1 MSCPNTN
8 LEEWKLLVASR
19 GEDVAYALWDLY
31 EGNVP
36 ESESRSEIVKS
47 GLKATSILQ
56 SPKADQF
63 FNAVAKNKISGDFFW
78 KKMQA
83 DLGIPKDQIEILK
96 SFNTQDRGELI
107 SSLLANY
114 SYAVEINIA
123 QESST
128 RYKDDLYGGFTNQD
142 FKYFVN
148 YKGEFIKKA
157 VEPKL
162 EINPNTGKSEL
173 IEPTQI
179 KITKEEYEQSYY
191 INMPTQIYSNL
202 TVPGGTNYTENEI
215 ATPAITPSIKGHA
228 QFATDKGIGWFRSDD
243 EIYRTKPLPNETVR
257 EEMERE
263 EKEKLS
269 ALKTRRILEVQ
280 SDLFQ
285 KGRDNKRLVGEKD
298 EYDTKEKQE
307 ESNKNEFEEAKLKG
321 DKTLDGDFSSA
332 YTYDNTI
339 YTHFKYNDVYVKQKS
354 LANQKNINTTSNQ
367 FLQLLNQGSN
377 WVTFFVKSIIQDSAK
392 KGYEKVLFPS
402 GNTASKVEGHTTLE
416 EFKKQKEDRIAEL
429 EKEKKRYNFESLPSE
444 LKTKENQTEY
454 DLQISSRDTEINQL
468 KQELE
473 RVEKEGFGA
482 LKPIYN
488 FYENTV
494 KNVLNKQYGKE
505 NVKQITDEYGN
516 TWNEVEI
523 VPERE
528 QQPILFQSED
538 MPASKA
544 AEETLNTMR
553 AAAEQMGIDIQD
565 LFDYAKAN
573 PNVDVKNVNGLA
585 DLMKG
590 AIAIAQGKENVALV
604 EEIVHITTAILEQTD
619 PKLITELI
627 SKIDRFKIYKQV
639 LEVYSKKKEY
649 QLANGKPNIR
659 KIKKEAVDKLISEV
673 VVHQSEGSTE
683 FPELMEE
690 ETRNMIQQLW
700 DIILDVLRGVY
711 KKSNID
717 IFQTTASK
725 VRSGEVGG
733 TVADIKT
740 DGVYFQVDNTVK
752 AKIDNFYNK
761 VKDYAKEM
769 VYNPEIKDAQGNVTQ
784 KRGYTFKGEPVA
796 TTITEKIKKNKKFPE
811 RTPEQQAVDDE
822 KKDWGSEGHRFLE
835 KYFVTNLIDQDGYKK
850 PVFGT
855 SRIDSTLSLDL
866 QKQLKN
872 FAEELIASYPE
883 GTRFL
888 VEEMVVNTKEKG
900 MIGSRVDF
908 KAVYPVQK
916 KDGTFD
922 MKIDTLDWKFT
933 TVDKTKYEDI
943 SRDKI
948 KDWVPQMG
956 QFVAID
962 YTYGATQNQIGK
974 ARMIP
979 FIMNYNYRIPGDKK
993 SGLVPESMEIGKL
1006 NSLEE
1011 TNLYLLPV
1019 PILSET
1025 TGNEQVDKLITSLQA
1040 QWDKL
1045 YSKDVTFE
1053 NKDKRIADLS
1063 ELSKAIRF
1071 LHLKLDFEPL
1081 VNVGKTFLNNAA
1093 DTLKEF
1099 NNIKFADLNDVELDK
1114 KLKDLISYKEGAQ
1127 KYANLGDTFLSY
1139 YPRKELTKEGQKV
1152 VDDLTNI
1159 SRATDNMLKVIDD
1172 LQKQFVVE
1180 LAKREKFTTEET
1192 ELSVLDA
1199 EVSIVGMSKSFL
1211 ESSKL
1216 SSMIINLTTNLIM
1229 VAKKVVDGKVRKQI
1243 KQFGDALIPLE
1254 KEAKAR
1260 GVKAFDMIATKSKDG
1275 MLLIK
1280 KINPEF
1286 WVKVNKAKEDK
1297 NKQFFLDNI
1306 NLDEYNALAKTA
1318 IEQRTTDA
1326 SKRQYAS
1333 DPETN
1338 EKYKEYAIQAI
1349 KNALDITSESFNGY
1363 NDKTFGYLFN
1373 KSFKQ
1378 DKNYSK
1384 EYIEMSKSKAALDVW
1399 NIFTKLNERAEGM
1412 GYLGEYKDSFF
1423 PLIEA
1428 TILEKFYQTS
1438 SVLGQTKDFFQDF
1451 YRIKV
1456 NEEQQFSK
1464 NDPETGKVKLVIPKL
1479 FTKTDKAIEQLSTD
1493 LNRVGSLWIKS
1504 IEEYENKK
1512 NLESQ
1517 LLTLYSIENAKG
1529 SVIIENG
1536 KVVFEPG
1543 SIKPKVNLN
1552 ENKNA
1557 DLLKVIINDYL
1568 YNLTEN
1574 QNSLGNITISA
1585 AASKL
1590 GKTEEGAEKV
1600 EVATKKI
1607 ISTANT
1613 WVQSLAV
1620 GLNVPIAIANW
1631 AGGQFLAAIQSG
1643 GFYNFWNDF
1652 EKNNVRVCTGQMSTI
1667 ERGLLDLI
1675 HPLNEDVTMEERRSL
1690 AWKQGFKE
1698 YLSTWSFTDVM
1709 QVTNSF
1715 PEKKLQYANALSF
1728 IDNSIVIDGEIR
1740 NIRKYL
1746 KEQDRKTKYSLS
1758 DSERKSLESTF
1769 EKRVMDL
1776 KNAPNALK
1784 NIAKIEDGETV
1795 IPGVSDLNVAKF
1807 SLQVSE
1813 YARTLNGQMS
1823 STNKAGYRRDTMFSS
1838 FMMFKNWIPK
1848 LVTARGM
1855 DIKKNVE
1862 LDTWEYGR
1870 TRAFFKT
1877 VAFLG
1882 KSNITSM
1889 IDIIN
1894 GTEKGLKILDELLEA
1909 KKIEHY
1915 KKTGQELEITQE
1927 EFYDLMRE
1935 QLQNQVKELGLLLG
1949 LLAIVFAAAAAEPPE
1964 DATDAEKNAYKWYS
1978 KVINKIS
1985 DEVSFYYNPISF
1997 ESITKGSLLPSVG
2010 LLSKGLK
2017 IVQQL
2022 SLEGYGLATDNEKM
2036 MKDSHGLKYT
2046 LNIIP
2051 GLSQAQN
2058 QALAYLYPELAKEM
2072 GIRVSKESRSR

>member
-1 MSCPNTN
+1 MASCVNKNTEEFKALAEQSNINPIILAAKVSLWQEKNGLDKFPTTDTLFQLRDERNIEPAIKELDNYLLDFMKPFGVRSKEFDELKSKLGVDALGATDVLNKLIWYTKNRNAETIPEEVGHMATMLMGENHPDIKDLLSEIENWSEYQEIYDKYMPIYNNEKQVKIEAIGKLIAKSLVKNYKESGFDKTLLQKALDVITKFINNMLTTTNIGDVLQYNSRVADHIALNILAGNKNYIAN
-8 LEEWKLLVASR
+8 LKPATEKLNYKQALEGNPFAQRIINFFTSKNMKLTGSIAIAGQ
-19 GEDVAYALWDLY
+19 GEDVYRSSAEPIHDIDFNVNSFDDFANIQEDLMNMNAEPYHYGWDNKQKDYKTFAFLIPKKGFRI
-31 EGNVP
+31 EVLARDFERGNGWVTNYNVLN
-36 ESESRSEIVKS
+36 EKGEIVKP
-47 GLKATSILQ
+47 TSQNHL
-56 SPKADQF
+56 
-63 FNAVAKNKISGDFFW
+63 AVDFFVY
-78 KKMQA
+78 KNGQQANTNSIFKSFADIYFGKITLSPEGNNERMFKREKDQA
-83 DLGIPKDQIEILK
+83 DYVLSKPKNI
-96 SFNTQDRGELI
+96 
-107 SSLLANY
+107 
-114 SYAVEINIA
+114 VE
-123 QESST
+123 
-128 RYKDDLYGGFTNQD
+128 
-142 FKYFVN
+142 
-148 YKGEFIKKA
+148 
-157 VEPKL
+157 
-162 EINPNTGKSEL
+162 
-173 IEPTQI
+173 
-179 KITKEEYEQSYY
+179 
-191 INMPTQIYSNL
+191 
-202 TVPGGTNYTENEI
+202 
-215 ATPAITPSIKGHA
+215 
-228 QFATDKGIGWFRSDD
+228 TDKAFR
-243 EIYRTKPLPNETVR
+243 YL
-257 EEMERE
+257 
-263 EKEKLS
+263 
-269 ALKTRRILEVQ
+269 
-280 SDLFQ
+280 
-285 KGRDNKRLVGEKD
+285 
-298 EYDTKEKQE
+298 
-307 ESNKNEFEEAKLKG
+307 
-321 DKTLDGDFSSA
+321 
-332 YTYDNTI
+332 
-339 YTHFKYNDVYVKQKS
+339 
-354 LANQKNINTTSNQ
+354 
-367 FLQLLNQGSN
+367 
-377 WVTFFVKSIIQDSAK
+377 
-392 KGYEKVLFPS
+392 
-402 GNTASKVEGHTTLE
+402 
-416 EFKKQKEDRIAEL
+416 
-429 EKEKKRYNFESLPSE
+429 
-444 LKTKENQTEY
+444 
-454 DLQISSRDTEINQL
+454 
-468 KQELE
+468 
-473 RVEKEGFGA
+473 
-482 LKPIYN
+482 
-488 FYENTV
+488 
-494 KNVLNKQYGKE
+494 
-505 NVKQITDEYGN
+505 
-516 TWNEVEI
+516 
-523 VPERE
+523 
-528 QQPILFQSED
+528 QSED

-544 AEETLNTMR
+544 SEETVAMMR
-553 AAAEQMGIDIQD
+553 EAAEQMGIDIQD
-565 LFDYAKAN
+565 LLDYAKAN
-573 PNVDVKNVNGLA
+573 PSIDVKNVNGLA

-590 AIAIAQGKENVALV
+590 AVAVAQGKEGVALV

-639 LEVYSKKKEY
+639 LAVYSKKKEY

-673 VVHQSEGSTE
+673 VVYQSEGSTE
-683 FPELMEE
+683 YPELMEE
-690 ETRNMIQQLW
+690 ETRNMIQRLW
-700 DIILDVLRGVY
+700 DMILDKLRSVY
-711 KKSNID
+711 RKSNID
-717 IFQTTASK
+717 IFQTAGTIVK
-725 VRSGEVGG
+725 SGKAG

-740 DGVYFQVDNTVK
+740 EGIYLQLDDTVK
-752 AKIDNFYNK
+752 NKIENYFNK

-769 VYNPEIKDAQGNVTQ
+769 VYNPEIKDASGNITQ

-811 RTPEQQAVDDE
+811 RTPEQKASDDE
-822 KKDWGSEGHRFLE
+822 KKDWGDAGHAFQQNDLE
-835 KYFVTNLIDQDGYKK
+835 TNFIDKATGLAYAT
-850 PVFGT
+850 PLNNT
-855 SRIDSTLSLDL
+855 ITSTLPLDI
-866 QKQLKN
+866 QKQLHN
-872 FAEELIASYPE
+872 FNRELIASYPA

-908 KAVYPVQK
+908 KAIYPVQK
-916 KDGTFD
+916 KDGTWD

-933 TVDKTKYEDI
+933 TVDKTLYDDI

-962 YTYGATQNQIGK
+962 YTYGANQTQIGK

-979 FIMNYNYRIPGDKK
+979 FILNYNYKIAGDKK
-993 SGLVPESMEIGKL
+993 SGLYPESMEVGKL

-1019 PILSET
+1019 PIITET
-1025 TGNEQVDKLITSLQA
+1025 TGNEAVDKLVVSLQA

-1045 YSKDVTFE
+1045 WNKKTPFAE
-1053 NKDKRIADLS
+1053 KDKKIADLA

-1071 LHLKLDFEPL
+1071 LHLKIDFEPL

-1099 NNIKFADLNDVELDK
+1099 NNIKFAELNDVELDK
-1114 KLKDLISYKEGAQ
+1114 KLKDLISYKEGAK
-1127 KYANLGDTFLSY
+1127 KYADLGDTFLSY
-1139 YPRKELTKEGQKV
+1139 YPRKTLTKEGQKIL
-1152 VDDLTNI
+1152 DDLTNI
-1159 SRATDNMLKVIDD
+1159 SRSTDNMLKEIDK

-1180 LAKREKFTTEET
+1180 LAKREKFTTEDT

-1199 EVSIVGMSKSFL
+1199 EASIVGMSKSFL

-1254 KEAKAR
+1254 KEARAR

-1275 MLLIK
+1275 MSLIK
-1280 KINPEF
+1280 KINPDF
-1286 WVKVNKAKEDK
+1286 WVKVNKAKENKDK
-1297 NKQFFLDNI
+1297 KFFLDNV

-1318 IEQRTTDA
+1318 IEQRIIDA

-1338 EKYKEYAIQAI
+1338 ERYKQYAIDAI
-1349 KNALDITSESFNGY
+1349 NNALNLTSDSFNGY
-1363 NDKTFGYLFN
+1363 NDKTFGYLFS

-1438 SVLGQTKDFFQDF
+1438 SITGQTKDFFQDF
-1451 YRIKV
+1451 YKIKV

-1493 LNRVGSLWIKS
+1493 LNKVGTLWIKS

-1517 LLTLYSIENAKG
+1517 LLTLHSIEAAKG
-1529 SVIIENG
+1529 SLVMENG
-1536 KVVFEPG
+1536 RAVIEAGV
-1543 SIKPKVNLN
+1543 PKVNLD

-1607 ISTANT
+1607 IATADT

-1620 GLNVPIAIANW
+1620 GLKPAIAIANW
-1631 AGGQFLAAIQSG
+1631 FGNQFTAYIQAG
-1643 GFYNFWNDF
+1643 GFYNFWTDF
-1652 EKNNVRVCTGQMSTI
+1652 EKNNIKVTTGKLTTV

-1675 HPLNEDVTMEERRSL
+1675 HPLNEDVTQEERRSI
-1690 AWKQGFKE
+1690 AWKQGYVQ

-1709 QVTNSF
+1709 QITNSF
-1715 PEKKLQYANALSF
+1715 PERKLQYANALSF
-1728 IDNSIVIDGEIR
+1728 IDNSIVIDGEIK

-1746 KEQDRKTKYSLS
+1746 KAQDRITRKGMSE
-1758 DSERKSLESTF
+1758 SERKTLEKSF
-1769 EKRVMDL
+1769 ESRVTEL

-1784 NIAKIEDGETV
+1784 NIAKIEDGEMV

-1807 SLQVSE
+1807 SLTVSE

-1823 STNKAGYRRDTMFSS
+1823 LTNKADYRRDTMFSS

-1882 KSNITSM
+1882 KSNISSM

-1894 GTEKGLKILDELLEA
+1894 GTDKGLKILDELLEA
-1909 KKIEHY
+1909 KKLEHY
-1915 KKTGQELEITQE
+1915 KRTGQELDITQE

-1935 QLQNQVKELGLLLG
+1935 QLQNQVKELKLLIG

-2010 LLSKGLK
+2010 LLSKALI
-2017 IVQQL
+2017 IVDQV
-2022 SLEGYGLATDNEKM
+2022 STEGYGIATDNEDM
-2036 MKDSHGLKYT
+2036 MDKAHGLKYI

-2058 QALAYLYPELAKEM
+2058 EVLPYLYPELAKDM
-2072 GIRVSKESRSR
+2072 GIRVSKEARSR

>member
-31 EGNVP
+31 DGNVP

-47 GLKATSILQ
+47 GLKATNILQ

-114 SYAVEINIA
+114 SFAIEINISKETKKYQA
-123 QESST
+123 PIDS
-128 RYKDDLYGGFTNQD
+128 DDVYT
-142 FKYFVN
+142 
-148 YKGEFIKKA
+148 
-157 VEPKL
+157 
-162 EINPNTGKSEL
+162 EIVQ
-173 IEPTQI
+173 PTQ
-179 KITKEEYEQSYY
+179 Y
-191 INMPTQIYSNL
+191 YSNL

-243 EIYRTKPLPNETVR
+243 KAPIVEGFVENKEAP
-257 EEMERE
+257 EEWGIEDAVLKE
-263 EKEKLS
+263 EP
-269 ALKTRRILEVQ
+269 KTRRILEVQ

-285 KGRDNKRLVGEKD
+285 KGRDRKD
-298 EYDTKEKQE
+298 LISYKPEGSKEYVAEHFGGWAVYNSEIGVVESGFTTKEAAEKWLTPKD
-307 ESNKNEFEEAKLKG
+307 NKN
-321 DKTLDGDFSSA
+321 D
-332 YTYDNTI
+332 
-339 YTHFKYNDVYVKQKS
+339 
-354 LANQKNINTTSNQ
+354 

-402 GNTASKVEGHTTLE
+402 GDTASKVEGHTTLE
-416 EFKKQKEDRIAEL
+416 EFKKQKQDRIKEL
-429 EKEKKRYNFESLPSE
+429 EKIFRPYSVTKVNGDTIAYFNSLKEANEYVKEKNLENYTIVGESS
-444 LKTKENQTEY
+444 KTPNREQFVNKANN
-454 DLQISSRDTEINQL
+454 EINQL

-473 RVEKEGFGA
+473 RVEGPEGFGA

-505 NVKQITDEYGN
+505 NVKVVTDEYGN
-516 TWNEVEI
+516 TWYEVEI

-528 QQPILFQSED
+528 QQSILFQSED
-538 MPASKA
+538 MPSSKA
-544 AEETLNTMR
+544 SEETVAMMR
-553 AAAEQMGIDIQD
+553 TAAEQMGIDIQD
-565 LFDYAKAN
+565 LLDYAKAN
-573 PNVDVKNVNGLA
+573 PNIDVKNVNGLA

-590 AIAIAQGKENVALV
+590 AIAIAQGKEDVALV
-604 EEIVHITTAILEQTD
+604 EEIVHLSTAMIEQTN

-673 VVHQSEGSTE
+673 VIYQSEGSTE
-683 FPELMEE
+683 YPELMEE
-690 ETRNMIQQLW
+690 ENRSMIKEW
-700 DIILDVLRGVY
+700 WNTILDYIRGMY

-717 IFQTTASK
+717 IFQTAGTIVK
-725 VRSGEVGG
+725 SGKAG

-740 DGVYFQVDNTVK
+740 EGVYLQIDSSVK

-761 VKDYAKEM
+761 VKDHAKDM
-769 VYNPEIKDAQGNVTQ
+769 VYNPEILDASGNVIQ
-784 KRGYTFKGEPVA
+784 KRGYTFKGQPVA

-811 RTPEQQAVDDE
+811 RTPEQKASDDA

-835 KYFVTNLIDQDGYKK
+835 KYFVTNLIDQDGYRK
-850 PVFGT
+850 PVFGN

-888 VEEMVVNTKEKG
+888 IEEMVVNTKEKG

-908 KAVYPVQK
+908 KAVYPFQK
-916 KDGTFD
+916 KDGTYD

-933 TVDKTKYEDI
+933 TVDKTRYDDI

-962 YTYGATQNQIGK
+962 YTYGANQSQMGK
-974 ARMIP
+974 SRMIP
-979 FIMNYNYRIPGDKK
+979 FVVNYNYRIAGDKK
-993 SGLVPESMEIGKL
+993 SGLVPESIEIGKID
-1006 NSLEE
+1006 SLKE

-1025 TGNEQVDKLITSLQA
+1025 TGNEQVDKLINSLQA

-1045 YSKDVTFE
+1045 YSKPITFE
-1053 NKDKRIADLS
+1053 GKDKRIADLS

-1093 DTLKEF
+1093 DILKDF
-1099 NNIKFADLNDVELDK
+1099 KDIKFAELSDVELNK
-1114 KLKDLISYKEGAQ
+1114 KLEDLIAYEEGAK
-1127 KYANLGDTFLSY
+1127 KYADLDETFLSY
-1139 YPRKELTKEGQKV
+1139 YPRQELTPEGKKIV
-1152 VDDLTNI
+1152 NDLTNI
-1159 SRATDNMLKVIDD
+1159 GRSTENMLKEIKN

-1180 LAKREKFTTEET
+1180 IALRENFTTEDSQ
-1192 ELSVLDA
+1192 LSVLDA
-1199 EVSIVGMSKSFL
+1199 EATISGIEKSFA
-1211 ESSKL
+1211 EGSKL
-1216 SSMIINLTTNLIM
+1216 SSKLINLATNFIM
-1229 VAKKVVDGKVRKQI
+1229 VAKKVVDGKIRKQI
-1243 KQFGDALIPLE
+1243 KQFGELLVPLE
-1254 KEAKAR
+1254 QEARAK
-1260 GVKAFDMIATKSKDG
+1260 GVKAFDMIATKSDKG
-1275 MLLIK
+1275 LSLIK

-1286 WVKVNKAKEDK
+1286 WNKVNEAKENK
-1297 NKQFFLDNI
+1297 NKQFFLNNL

-1318 IEQRTTDA
+1318 MEQRISDA

-1338 EKYKEYAIQAI
+1338 ERYKEYAIEAV
-1349 KNALDITSESFNGY
+1349 KNALDITSDSFNGY
-1363 NDKTFGYLFN
+1363 NDRTFGYLFN
-1373 KSFKQ
+1373 KSFKEE
-1378 DKNYSK
+1378 KNYSK
-1384 EYIEMSKSKAALDVW
+1384 EYLEMSKSKAALDVW
-1399 NIFTKLNERAEGM
+1399 NFFTDLNKRAESM
-1412 GYLGEYKDSFF
+1412 GYIGEYQDSFF
-1423 PLIEA
+1423 PLMEA

-1438 SVLGQTKDFFQDF
+1438 NVGTQTKDFFQDF
-1451 YRIKV
+1451 YKIKV

-1464 NDPETGKVKLVIPKL
+1464 LDPETGKVKKIIPKF
-1479 FTKTDKAIEQLSTD
+1479 FTRTDKAVEQLSTD
-1493 LNRVGSLWIKS
+1493 LNKVGSLWIKS
-1504 IEEYENKK
+1504 LEEYESKK
-1512 NLESQ
+1512 NLESI
-1517 LLTLYSIENAKG
+1517 LTTLHSVEKAKG
-1529 SVIIENG
+1529 SLIMENG
-1536 KVVFEPG
+1536 KVVFENR
-1543 SIKPKVNLN
+1543 IPKVNLS

-1557 DLLKVIINDYL
+1557 DLLQVIIDDEL
-1568 YNLTEN
+1568 YGLREN
-1574 QNSLGNITISA
+1574 QSSLGNIAISA
-1585 AASKL
+1585 VSSKL
-1590 GKTEEGAEKV
+1590 GKTEEGVEKF
-1600 EVATKKI
+1600 EVGTKKVI
-1607 ISTANT
+1607 ATADT

-1620 GLNVPIAIANW
+1620 GLKPAIGIANW
-1631 AGGQFLAAIQSG
+1631 FGNQFLAFIQAG
-1643 GFYNFWNDF
+1643 GFYNFWTDF
-1652 EKNNVRVCTGQMSTI
+1652 EKNNVRVSTGQMSTI

-1675 HPLNEDVTMEERRSL
+1675 HPLNEDVTEEERRSL
-1690 AWKQGFKE
+1690 AWKQGFTK

-1709 QVTNSF
+1709 QITNSF
-1715 PEKKLQYANALSF
+1715 PERKLQYANALSF

-1746 KEQDRKTKYSLS
+1746 KEQDRKTKYNLS
-1758 DSERKSLESTF
+1758 VAERKSLESTF
-1769 EKRVMDL
+1769 ENRVNEL
-1776 KNAPNALK
+1776 KKAPNALK
-1784 NIAKIEDGETV
+1784 NIAKIENGEV
-1795 IPGVSDLNVAKF
+1795 IIPGVSDLNIAKF

-1813 YARTLNGQMS
+1813 YGRTLNGQMS
-1823 STNKAGYRRDTMFSS
+1823 LTNKADYRRDTMFSS

-1848 LVTARGM
+1848 LVTGRGM

-1894 GTEKGLKILDELLEA
+1894 GTEKGLKILDDLLEA

-1935 QLQNQVKELGLLLG
+1935 QLVNQSKEFALLFG
-1949 LLAIVFAAAAAEPPE
+1949 TLALVFAAAAAEPPE

-1978 KVINKIS
+1978 KLINKIS

-2022 SLEGYGLATDNEKM
+2022 SLEGYGMATEDEEM
-2036 MKDSHGLKYT
+2036 MKKAHALKYT
-2046 LNIIP
+2046 FNIVP
-2051 GLSQAQN
+2051 GLSQLQN
-2058 QALAYLYPELAKEM
+2058 EVLPYLYPELAKEQ
-2072 GIRVSKESRSR
+2072 GIRVTGESRRQ

>member
-8 LEEWKLLVASR
+8 LEEWKLLVSSR

-31 EGNVP
+31 EGN
-36 ESESRSEIVKS
+36 
-47 GLKATSILQ
+47 
-56 SPKADQF
+56 
-63 FNAVAKNKISGDFFW
+63 
-78 KKMQA
+78 
-83 DLGIPKDQIEILK
+83 
-96 SFNTQDRGELI
+96 
-107 SSLLANY
+107 
-114 SYAVEINIA
+114 
-123 QESST
+123 
-128 RYKDDLYGGFTNQD
+128 
-142 FKYFVN
+142 
-148 YKGEFIKKA
+148 
-157 VEPKL
+157 
-162 EINPNTGKSEL
+162 
-173 IEPTQI
+173 
-179 KITKEEYEQSYY
+179 
-191 INMPTQIYSNL
+191 
-202 TVPGGTNYTENEI
+202 
-215 ATPAITPSIKGHA
+215 
-228 QFATDKGIGWFRSDD
+228 
-243 EIYRTKPLPNETVR
+243 
-257 EEMERE
+257 
-263 EKEKLS
+263 
-269 ALKTRRILEVQ
+269 
-280 SDLFQ
+280 
-285 KGRDNKRLVGEKD
+285 
-298 EYDTKEKQE
+298 
-307 ESNKNEFEEAKLKG
+307 
-321 DKTLDGDFSSA
+321 
-332 YTYDNTI
+332 
-339 YTHFKYNDVYVKQKS
+339 
-354 LANQKNINTTSNQ
+354 
-367 FLQLLNQGSN
+367 
-377 WVTFFVKSIIQDSAK
+377 
-392 KGYEKVLFPS
+392 
-402 GNTASKVEGHTTLE
+402 
-416 EFKKQKEDRIAEL
+416 
-429 EKEKKRYNFESLPSE
+429 
-444 LKTKENQTEY
+444 
-454 DLQISSRDTEINQL
+454 
-468 KQELE
+468 
-473 RVEKEGFGA
+473 
-482 LKPIYN
+482 
-488 FYENTV
+488 
-494 KNVLNKQYGKE
+494 
-505 NVKQITDEYGN
+505 
-516 TWNEVEI
+516 

-565 LFDYAKAN
+565 LFDYAKSA
-573 PNVDVKNVNGLA
+573 PSIDVKNVNGLA

-590 AIAIAQGKENVALV
+590 AVAIAQGKEGVALV

-627 SKIDRFKIYKQV
+627 SKIDRFKIYKQT
-639 LEVYSKKKEY
+639 LDVYSKKKEY

-673 VVHQSEGSTE
+673 VVYQSEGSTE
-683 FPELMEE
+683 YPELMEE
-690 ETRNMIQQLW
+690 ETRNMIQRLW
-700 DIILDVLRGVY
+700 DMILDKLRGVY
-711 KKSNID
+711 RKSNID
-717 IFQTTASK
+717 IFQTAGTK
-725 VRSGEVGG
+725 VTSGKAG

-740 DGVYFQVDNTVK
+740 DGIYFQVDDSVTNKITNYFNK
-752 AKIDNFYNK
+752 ARDYSKDMILNPAKTDAKGDVID
-761 VKDYAKEM
+761 
-769 VYNPEIKDAQGNVTQ
+769 
-784 KRGYTFKGEPVA
+784 KRHYTFKGERVA
-796 TTITEKIKKNKKFPE
+796 TTITEKVKKNKKFPE
-811 RTPEQQAVDDE
+811 RTPEQQVSDDQ
-822 KKDWGSEGHRFLE
+822 KKDWGDAGHAFQQNDFETNFIDKATGFAYATPLNNTIKSKLPLE
-835 KYFVTNLIDQDGYKK
+835 
-850 PVFGT
+850 
-855 SRIDSTLSLDL
+855 L
-866 QKQLKN
+866 QKQLHN
-872 FAEELIASYPE
+872 FNKELIASYPA

-888 VEEMVVNTKEKG
+888 IEEKVINLKEKG
-900 MIGSRVDF
+900 MIGSTVDF
-908 KAVYPVQK
+908 KAIYPVQK
-916 KDGTFD
+916 KDGTWD

-933 TVDKTKYEDI
+933 TVDKTLYEDI

-962 YTYGATQNQIGK
+962 YTYGANQSQIGK

-979 FIMNYNYRIPGDKK
+979 FILNYNYKIAGDKK

-1019 PILSET
+1019 PIITET
-1025 TGNEQVDKLITSLQA
+1025 TGNEAVDKLIVSLQA

-1045 YSKDVTFE
+1045 WNKKTSFAE
-1053 NKDKRIADLS
+1053 KDKKIADLA

-1071 LHLKLDFEPL
+1071 LHLKLNFEPL

-1099 NNIKFADLNDVELDK
+1099 NSIKFAELNDVELNK
-1114 KLKDLISYKEGAQ
+1114 KLEDLISYKEGAK
-1127 KYANLGDTFLSY
+1127 KYADLGDTFLSY

-1152 VDDLTNI
+1152 LDDLTNI
-1159 SRATDNMLKVIDD
+1159 SRSTDNMLKVIDD

-1180 LAKREKFTTEET
+1180 IALREKFTTEDTMVNGEVVKGT
-1192 ELSVLDA
+1192 KMSVLDA
-1199 EVSIVGMSKSFL
+1199 EASIVGMSKSFL

-1216 SSMIINLTTNLIM
+1216 SSMLINLTTNLIM

-1243 KQFGDALIPLE
+1243 KQFGELLIPLE

-1275 MLLIK
+1275 MSLIK

-1297 NKQFFLDNI
+1297 NKQFFLDNV
-1306 NLDEYNALAKTA
+1306 NLEEYKALSKTA
-1318 IEQRTTDA
+1318 IEQRTIDA

-1333 DPETN
+1333 DPEIN
-1338 EKYKEYAIQAI
+1338 ERYKQYAIDAI
-1349 KNALDITSESFNGY
+1349 NNALDITSDSFNGY
-1363 NDKTFGYLFN
+1363 NDKTFGYLFS

-1399 NIFTKLNERAEGM
+1399 NVFTKLNERAEGM

-1423 PLIEA
+1423 PLMEA

-1438 SVLGQTKDFFQDF
+1438 SLAGQTKDFFQDF
-1451 YRIKV
+1451 YKIKV

-1493 LNRVGSLWIKS
+1493 LNKVGSLWIKA

-1517 LLTLYSIENAKG
+1517 LLTLHSIESAKG
-1529 SVIIENG
+1529 SLIIENG

-1543 SIKPKVNLN
+1543 SIKPKVNLD

-1607 ISTANT
+1607 IATADT

-1620 GLNVPIAIANW
+1620 GLKPAIAIANW
-1631 AGGQFLAAIQSG
+1631 FGNQFTAYIQAG
-1643 GFYNFWNDF
+1643 GFYNFFGDF
-1652 EKNNVRVCTGQMSTI
+1652 EKNNIKVTTGKLTTI

-1675 HPLNEDVTMEERRSL
+1675 HPLNEDVTMEERRSI

-1715 PEKKLQYANALSF
+1715 PERKLQYANALSF

-1746 KEQDRKTKYSLS
+1746 RAQDRSTKYTLS
-1758 DSERKSLESTF
+1758 TSERKTLEATF
-1769 EKRVMDL
+1769 ESRVTEL
-1776 KNAPNALK
+1776 KKDPRALK
-1784 NIAKIEDGETV
+1784 NISKIENGEMV

-1807 SLQVSE
+1807 SLTVSE

-1823 STNKAGYRRDTMFSS
+1823 TTNKADYRRDTMFSS

-1882 KSNITSM
+1882 KSNISSM

-1915 KKTGQELEITQE
+1915 KRTGQELEITQE
-1927 EFYDLMRE
+1927 EFYDLMRD
-1935 QLQNQVKELGLLLG
+1935 QLQNQVKELKLLIGLLS
-1949 LLAIVFAAAAAEPPE
+1949 IVFAAAAAEPPE

-1978 KVINKIS
+1978 KTINKIS

-2010 LLSKGLK
+2010 LLSKAFK
-2017 IVQQL
+2017 IVDQVAT
-2022 SLEGYGLATDNEKM
+2022 EGYGIATDNEEM
-2036 MKDSHGLKYT
+2036 MEKAHGLKYI

-2051 GLSQAQN
+2051 GLSQGLN
-2058 QALAYLYPELAKEM
+2058 EALPYTNPELAKEL
-2072 GIRVSKESRSR
+2072 GVRVSKEARR

>member
-31 EGNVP
+31 DGNVP
-36 ESESRSEIVKS
+36 ESESKSEIVKA
-47 GLKATSILQ
+47 GLKATNILQ

-63 FNAVAKNKISGDFFW
+63 FNAVAKNKITGDFFW

-83 DLGIPKDQIEILK
+83 DLAIPKDQLEILK

-114 SYAVEINIA
+114 SFAIEINIA
-123 QESST
+123 REKEGLIKDGTEFKIGEDYYYSDPNRNVYKIMYSKDNGGGSKDISKQEFENARQNS
-128 RYKDDLYGGFTNQD
+128 K
-142 FKYFVN
+142 
-148 YKGEFIKKA
+148 
-157 VEPKL
+157 
-162 EINPNTGKSEL
+162 
-173 IEPTQI
+173 PTA
-179 KITKEEYEQSYY
+179 Y
-191 INMPTQIYSNL
+191 YSNL

-243 EIYRTKPLPNETVR
+243 KAVNNQSF
-257 EEMERE
+257 EEFKKDMKNRFDYDVTIDDYN
-263 EKEKLS
+263 LS
-269 ALKTRRILEVQ
+269 LNKSAIDKTRRILEVQ

-285 KGRDNKRLVGEKD
+285 KGRDKENLDKD
-298 EYDTKEKQE
+298 RIERIQPDPL
-307 ESNKNEFEEAKLKG
+307 FP
-321 DKTLDGDFSSA
+321 SA
-332 YTYDNTI
+332 D
-339 YTHFKYNDVYVKQKS
+339 S
-354 LANQKNINTTSNQ
+354 GNILPNTTSNQ
-367 FLQLLNQGSN
+367 FLQLLNKNSN
-377 WVTFFVKSIIQDSAK
+377 WVTFFVKSIVQDSAK

-402 GNTASKVEGHTTLE
+402 GDTASKVEGHSTLE
-416 EFKKQKEDRIAEL
+416 EFKKQKEDRIKEL

-473 RVEKEGFGA
+473 RVEGPEGFGA

-523 VPERE
+523 VADRE
-528 QQPILFQSED
+528 QQSILFQSED

-544 AEETLNTMR
+544 SEETVAVMKK
-553 AAAEQMGIDIQD
+553 AAEQMGIDIQD
-565 LFDYAKAN
+565 LLDYAKAN
-573 PNVDVKNVNGLA
+573 PSINVTNVNGLA
-585 DLMKG
+585 DLIKG
-590 AIAIAQGKENVALV
+590 AVAIAQGKEGVALV

-639 LEVYSKKKEY
+639 LAVYSKKKEY

-673 VVHQSEGSTE
+673 VVNQSEGSTE

-690 ETRNMIQQLW
+690 ETRNMIQRLW
-700 DIILDVLRGVY
+700 DMILDKLRGVY
-711 KKSNID
+711 RKSNID
-717 IFQTTASK
+717 IFQEAGNIVK
-725 VRSGEVGG
+725 SGKAG
-733 TVADIKT
+733 TISDIKT
-740 DGVYFQVDNTVK
+740 EGIYFQVDDSVTNKITNYFNK
-752 AKIDNFYNK
+752 AREYS
-761 VKDYAKEM
+761 KDMILNLEK
-769 VYNPEIKDAQGNVTQ
+769 KDAQGNVLD
-784 KRGYTFKGEPVA
+784 KRHYTYKGERVA
-796 TTITEKIKKNKKFPE
+796 TTITEKVKKKKKFPE
-811 RTPEQQAVDDE
+811 RTPEQKATDDE
-822 KKDWGSEGHRFLE
+822 KKDWGDEGHAFQQNDFENNFIDKETGFAYAQPLNKRIE
-835 KYFVTNLIDQDGYKK
+835 SNL
-850 PVFGT
+850 P
-855 SRIDSTLSLDL
+855 LDI
-866 QKQLKN
+866 QKQLHN
-872 FAEELIASYPE
+872 FNKELIASYPP

-888 VEEMVVNTKEKG
+888 IEEKVINLKEKG
-900 MIGSRVDF
+900 MIGSTVDF
-908 KAVYPVQK
+908 KAIYPVQK
-916 KDGTFD
+916 KDGSWD
-922 MKIDTLDWKFT
+922 MKIDNLDWKFT
-933 TVDKTKYEDI
+933 TVDKTLYEDI

-956 QFVAID
+956 EFVAID
-962 YTYGATQNQIGK
+962 YTYGANQTQIGK

-979 FIMNYNYRIPGDKK
+979 FILNYNYKIAGDKK
-993 SGLVPESMEIGKL
+993 SGLYPESMEVGKL

-1045 YSKDVTFE
+1045 YSKPVSFE
-1053 NKDKRIADLS
+1053 NKDKRIADLA

-1071 LHLKLDFEPL
+1071 LHLKLDFQPL

-1099 NNIKFADLNDVELDK
+1099 NSIKFSELNDIELSK
-1114 KLKDLISYKEGAQ
+1114 KLEDLISYKEGAQ
-1127 KYANLGDTFLSY
+1127 KYENLGDTFLSY
-1139 YPRKELTKEGQKV
+1139 YPRKELTIEGQKV
-1152 VDDLTNI
+1152 LDDLTNI
-1159 SRATDNMLKVIDD
+1159 SRATDNMLKVIDN
-1172 LQKQFVVE
+1172 LQKQFAVE
-1180 LAKREKFTTEET
+1180 LALREKFTTEDT
-1192 ELSVLDA
+1192 QLSVLDA
-1199 EVSIVGMSKSFL
+1199 ESTIVGMSKSFL

-1216 SSMIINLTTNLIM
+1216 SSMLINLTTNLIM

-1243 KQFGDALIPLE
+1243 KQFGEALIPLE
-1254 KEAKAR
+1254 KEAKAK

-1275 MLLIK
+1275 MSLIK

-1306 NLDEYNALAKTA
+1306 NLIEYNALAKTA
-1318 IEQRTTDA
+1318 IEQRIIDA
-1326 SKRQYAS
+1326 SKRQYSS

-1338 EKYKEYAIQAI
+1338 ERYKEYAIQAV
-1349 KNALDITSESFNGY
+1349 KNALDINSDLFNGY
-1363 NDKTFGYLFN
+1363 NDKTFGYLFS

-1438 SVLGQTKDFFQDF
+1438 SVTGQTKDFFQDF

-1464 NDPETGKVKLVIPKL
+1464 LDPETGKVKLVIPKL

-1517 LLTLYSIENAKG
+1517 LLTLHSIEAAKG
-1529 SVIIENG
+1529 SLIMEGGKAVIQAGI
-1536 KVVFEPG
+1536 
-1543 SIKPKVNLN
+1543 PKINLD

-1600 EVATKKI
+1600 EVATKKVI
-1607 ISTANT
+1607 ATTDS

-1620 GLNVPIAIANW
+1620 GLKPAIAIANW
-1631 AGGQFLAAIQSG
+1631 FGNQFTAYIQAG
-1643 GFYNFWNDF
+1643 GFYNFWTDF
-1652 EKNNVRVCTGQMSTI
+1652 EKNNIKVTTGKLTTV

-1675 HPLNEDVTMEERRSL
+1675 HPLNEDVSSEERRKL
-1690 AWKQGFKE
+1690 AWKQGFVE
-1698 YLSTWSFTDVM
+1698 YLSTWTFTDVM

-1715 PEKKLQYANALSF
+1715 PERKLQYANALSF
-1728 IDNSIVIDGEIR
+1728 IDNSIVIDGEIK

-1746 KEQDRKTKYSLS
+1746 RAKDRQTKYNLS
-1758 DSERKSLESTF
+1758 ISERKTLENTF
-1769 EKRVMDL
+1769 EKRVEEL
-1776 KNAPNALK
+1776 KKDPRALK
-1784 NIAKIEDGETV
+1784 NIAKIENGEMV
-1795 IPGVSDLNVAKF
+1795 IPGVNDLNIAKF
-1807 SLQVSE
+1807 SLTVSE

-1823 STNKAGYRRDTMFSS
+1823 LTNKADYRRDTMFSS

-1855 DIKKNVE
+1855 NIKKNVE

-1882 KSNITSM
+1882 KSNISAM

-1894 GTEKGLKILDELLEA
+1894 GTEKGLKILDELLAA
-1909 KKIEHY
+1909 KKLEHY
-1915 KKTGQELEITQE
+1915 KKTGQELDITQE
-1927 EFYDLMRE
+1927 EFYDLMRD
-1935 QLQNQVKELGLLLG
+1935 QLQNQVKELKLLLG

-2010 LLSKGLK
+2010 LLSKALK
-2017 IVQQL
+2017 IVDQV
-2022 SLEGYGLATDNEKM
+2022 STEGYGIITDDEEM
-2036 MKDSHGLKYT
+2036 MDKSHGLKYT
-2046 LNIIP
+2046 LNLIP

-2058 QALAYLYPELAKEM
+2058 ELLPYLYPELAKEM
-2072 GIRVSKESRSR
+2072 GIRVSKEARSR

>member
-1 MSCPNTN
+1 MATCPNKNT
-8 LEEWKLLVASR
+8 EAWQLLVSSR
-19 GEDVAYALWDLY
+19 GEDVAHYLWDKYDGL
-31 EGNVP
+31 VP
-36 ESESRSEIVKS
+36 ESESGEQIVKS
-47 GLKATSILQ
+47 GLKATNILQ
-56 SPKADQF
+56 SAKADQF
-63 FNAVAKNKISGDFFW
+63 FNTVAKNKISGDFFW
-78 KKMQA
+78 RKMQA

-96 SFNTQDRGELI
+96 SFDTEDKGELI
-107 SSLLANY
+107 ASLLANY
-114 SYAVEINIA
+114 SFAIEINTSGNIPSVNEYGNTDYF
-123 QESST
+123 ESN
-128 RYKDDLYGGFTNQD
+128 G
-142 FKYFVN
+142 KYFYN
-148 YKGEFIKKA
+148 SEQGEQI
-157 VEPKL
+157 
-162 EINPNTGKSEL
+162 EISREEYNQQK
-173 IEPTQI
+173 EPTQ
-179 KITKEEYEQSYY
+179 Y
-191 INMPTQIYSNL
+191 YSNL

-228 QFATDKGIGWFRSDD
+228 QFATDKGIGWFRSDEKSTGDRSNIQNSAD
-243 EIYRTKPLPNETVR
+243 EFVATNTTDGNV
-257 EEMERE
+257 
-263 EKEKLS
+263 
-269 ALKTRRILEVQ
+269 RRILEVQ

-285 KGRDNKRLVGEKD
+285 KGRDKKDLVFGEIEEQPTFMAD
-298 EYDTKEKQE
+298 ENQYEPDFYAEEYNYRIRAGEIKPTQE
-307 ESNKNEFEEAKLKG
+307 Q
-321 DKTLDGDFSSA
+321 
-332 YTYDNTI
+332 
-339 YTHFKYNDVYVKQKS
+339 VK
-354 LANQKNINTTSNQ
+354 SNQ

-377 WVTFFVKSIIQDSAK
+377 WVTFFVKSIVQDSSK
-392 KGYEKVLFPS
+392 KGYKKVLFPS

-416 EFKKQKEDRIAEL
+416 EFKKQKEQRLDYL
-429 EKEKKRYNFESLPSE
+429 EKNGNFTVRDSSMRYASF
-444 LKTKENQTEY
+444 KTKELANNYIQSPSYLGDRDDT
-454 DLQISSRDTEINQL
+454 QIIDVSADNEREIKQL
-468 KQELE
+468 KEELA
-473 RVEKEGFGA
+473 RVEGPEGMAA

-494 KNVLNKQYGKE
+494 TNILNKQYGKE
-505 NVKQITDEYGN
+505 NVKQVTDEYGN
-516 TWNEVEI
+516 TWNEINI
-523 VPERE
+523 VSERE
-528 QQPILFQSED
+528 QQSILFQSED
-538 MPASKA
+538 MPASRA
-544 AEETLNTMR
+544 SEETLNTMR

-573 PNVDVKNVNGLA
+573 PNIDVTNVNGLA

-590 AIAIAQGKENVALV
+590 AIAIAQGKEDVALV

-673 VVHQSEGSTE
+673 VVYQSEGSTE
-683 FPELMEE
+683 YPELMEE
-690 ETRNMIQQLW
+690 ETRNIIQQLW
-700 DIILDVLRGVY
+700 EMILDVLRGVY

-717 IFQTTASK
+717 IFKTTATK
-725 VRSGEVGG
+725 ARSGEVGG

-740 DGVYFQVDNTVK
+740 DGVYLQVDDSVK

-769 VYNPEIKDAQGNVTQ
+769 VYVPEIVDASGNVTQ

-811 RTPEQQAVDDE
+811 RTPDEQASDDA

-835 KYFVTNLIDQDGYKK
+835 KYFVTNLIDQDGYRK
-850 PVFGT
+850 PVFGN
-855 SRIDSTLSLDL
+855 SRINSTLSLDL

-872 FAEELIASYPE
+872 FAEELISSYPP

-908 KAVYPVQK
+908 KAIYPFQK
-916 KDGTFD
+916 KDGTYD

-933 TVDKTKYEDI
+933 TVDKTKYDDI

-962 YTYGATQNQIGK
+962 YTYGANQNQIGK

-979 FIMNYNYRIPGDKK
+979 FIMNYNYRIAGDKK

-1019 PILSET
+1019 PIITET
-1025 TGNEQVDKLITSLQA
+1025 TGNEQVDKLINSLQA

-1099 NNIKFADLNDVELDK
+1099 KGINFAELNDEELSKKLEDLNA
-1114 KLKDLISYKEGAQ
+1114 YKEGAK
-1127 KYANLGDTFLSY
+1127 KYSDLDETFLSY
-1139 YPRKELTKEGQKV
+1139 YPRKELTKEGQKI

-1159 SRATDNMLKVIDD
+1159 ARSTDNMLKVIDD

-1180 LAKREKFTTEET
+1180 IALREKFTTEDT
-1192 ELSVLDA
+1192 KLSVLDA
-1199 EVSIVGMSKSFL
+1199 EATISGIEKSFA
-1211 ESSKL
+1211 EGSKL
-1216 SSMIINLTTNLIM
+1216 SSKIINLATNFIM
-1229 VAKKVVDGKVRKQI
+1229 VAKKFVDGKIRKQI
-1243 KQFGDALIPLE
+1243 KQFGDLLLPLE
-1254 KEAKAR
+1254 QEAKAK
-1260 GVKAFDMIATKSKDG
+1260 GMKAFDMIAKKSDEG
-1275 MLLIK
+1275 LSLIK

-1286 WVKVNKAKEDK
+1286 WKKVNKAKEDK
-1297 NKQFFLDNI
+1297 NKQFFLDNL
-1306 NLDEYNALAKTA
+1306 NLNEYNALAKTA
-1318 IEQRTTDA
+1318 MEQRITDA

-1338 EKYKEYAIQAI
+1338 ERYKEYAIQAV

-1363 NDKTFGYLFN
+1363 NDKTFGYLFS
-1373 KSFKQ
+1373 KSFKEE
-1378 DKNYSK
+1378 KNYSK

-1399 NIFTKLNERAEGM
+1399 NFFTNLNKRAEGM
-1412 GYLGEYKDSFF
+1412 GYIGQYQDSFF
-1423 PLIEA
+1423 PLMEA
-1428 TILEKFYQTS
+1428 TILEKFYQAS
-1438 SVLGQTKDFFQDF
+1438 DKGAQTKDFFQDF
-1451 YRIKV
+1451 YKIKV

-1464 NDPETGKVKLVIPKL
+1464 LDPETGKVKKIIPKY
-1479 FTKTDKAIEQLSTD
+1479 FTRTDKGVDQLSTD
-1493 LNRVGSLWIKS
+1493 LNKVGALWIKS
-1504 IEEYENKK
+1504 LEEYESKK
-1512 NLESQ
+1512 KLES
-1517 LLTLYSIENAKG
+1517 LLVTLQSIEKAKG
-1529 SVIIENG
+1529 SLIIENG
-1536 KVVFEPG
+1536 KVVFENG
-1543 SIKPKVNLN
+1543 IPKVNVA

-1557 DLLKVIINDYL
+1557 NLLQVIIDDYIYDL
-1568 YNLTEN
+1568 REN
-1574 QNSLGNITISA
+1574 QSSLGNIAISA
-1585 AASKL
+1585 AASKI
-1590 GKTEEGAEKV
+1590 GKTEEGVEKF
-1600 EVATKKI
+1600 EVGTKKVI
-1607 ISTANT
+1607 ATADT
-1613 WVQSLAV
+1613 WVQALAV
-1620 GLNVPIAIANW
+1620 GLKPAIAIANW
-1631 AGGQFLAAIQSG
+1631 FGNQFLAFIQAG
-1643 GFYNFWNDF
+1643 GYYTFWGDF
-1652 EKNNVRVCTGQMSTI
+1652 EKNNVRVSTGNMSTI

-1675 HPLNEDVTMEERRSL
+1675 HPLNEDVTEEQRRSL

-1715 PEKKLQYANALSF
+1715 PERKLQYANALSF

-1758 DSERKSLESTF
+1758 DSERKTLEATF
-1769 EKRVMDL
+1769 ESRVAEL
-1776 KNAPNALK
+1776 KKSPDALK
-1784 NIAKIEDGETV
+1784 NIAKIENGETV

-1807 SLQVSE
+1807 SLQVTE
-1813 YARTLNGQMS
+1813 YGRTLNGQMS
-1823 STNKAGYRRDTMFSS
+1823 LTNKADYRRDTMFSS

-1848 LVTARGM
+1848 LVTSRGM

-1877 VAFLG
+1877 AAFLG
-1882 KSNITSM
+1882 AANITSM

-1894 GTEKGLKILDELLEA
+1894 GTEKGLKILDQLLEA

-1935 QLQNQVKELGLLLG
+1935 QLWNQSKELGLLFG
-1949 LLAIVFAAAAAEPPE
+1949 TLALVFAAAAAEPPE
-1964 DATDAEKNAYKWYS
+1964 DATDEEKNRYKWWA
-1978 KVINKIS
+1978 KLINKIS
-1985 DEVSFYYNPISF
+1985 DELKFYYDPRSF

-2017 IVQQL
+2017 IVQQVG
-2022 SLEGYGLATDNEKM
+2022 SEGIGMATDDEDM
-2036 MKDSHGLKYT
+2036 MKKAHGLKYT
-2046 LNIIP
+2046 FNIIP
-2051 GLSQAQN
+2051 GLSQIQTEV
-2058 QALAYLYPELAKEM
+2058 LPYLYPELAKEM
-2072 GIRVSKESRSR
+2072 GIRVTEESRSR

>member
-19 GEDVAYALWDLY
+19 GEDVAYALWDFY

-36 ESESRSEIVKS
+36 ETEKQ
-47 GLKATSILQ
+47 SILLQ
-56 SPKADQF
+56 TA
-63 FNAVAKNKISGDFFW
+63 
-78 KKMQA
+78 
-83 DLGIPKDQIEILK
+83 E
-96 SFNTQDRGELI
+96 
-107 SSLLANY
+107 
-114 SYAVEINIA
+114 
-123 QESST
+123 
-128 RYKDDLYGGFTNQD
+128 
-142 FKYFVN
+142 
-148 YKGEFIKKA
+148 
-157 VEPKL
+157 
-162 EINPNTGKSEL
+162 
-173 IEPTQI
+173 
-179 KITKEEYEQSYY
+179 
-191 INMPTQIYSNL
+191 MPS
-202 TVPGGTNYTENEI
+202 
-215 ATPAITPSIKGHA
+215 
-228 QFATDKGIGWFRSDD
+228 
-243 EIYRTKPLPNETVR
+243 
-257 EEMERE
+257 
-263 EKEKLS
+263 
-269 ALKTRRILEVQ
+269 
-280 SDLFQ
+280 
-285 KGRDNKRLVGEKD
+285 
-298 EYDTKEKQE
+298 
-307 ESNKNEFEEAKLKG
+307 
-321 DKTLDGDFSSA
+321 
-332 YTYDNTI
+332 
-339 YTHFKYNDVYVKQKS
+339 
-354 LANQKNINTTSNQ
+354 
-367 FLQLLNQGSN
+367 
-377 WVTFFVKSIIQDSAK
+377 
-392 KGYEKVLFPS
+392 
-402 GNTASKVEGHTTLE
+402 
-416 EFKKQKEDRIAEL
+416 
-429 EKEKKRYNFESLPSE
+429 
-444 LKTKENQTEY
+444 
-454 DLQISSRDTEINQL
+454 
-468 KQELE
+468 
-473 RVEKEGFGA
+473 
-482 LKPIYN
+482 
-488 FYENTV
+488 
-494 KNVLNKQYGKE
+494 
-505 NVKQITDEYGN
+505 
-516 TWNEVEI
+516 
-523 VPERE
+523 
-528 QQPILFQSED
+528 
-538 MPASKA
+538 SKA
-544 AEETLNTMR
+544 AEETVAVMKQ
-553 AAAEQMGIDIQD
+553 AAEQMGIKIQD
-565 LFDYAKAN
+565 LLDYAKSA
-573 PNVDVKNVNGLA
+573 PSIDVTNINGLA
-585 DLMKG
+585 DLIKG
-590 AIAIAQGKENVALV
+590 VVAIAQGKEDVALI
-604 EEIVHITTAILEQTD
+604 EEIVHLSTAMIEQTN

-627 SKIDRFKIYKQV
+627 SKIDRFKIYKQT
-639 LEVYSKKKEY
+639 LDVYSKKKEY
-649 QLANGKPNIR
+649 QLANGKPDIR

-673 VVHQSEGSTE
+673 VVYQAEGSTE
-683 FPELMEE
+683 YPELMEE
-690 ETRNMIQQLW
+690 ETRSMIKEW
-700 DIILDVLRGVY
+700 WNAILDYIRGMY

-717 IFQTTASK
+717 IFQ
-725 VRSGEVGG
+725 EVGGVVRTGEAG
-733 TVADIKT
+733 TVADIKGE
-740 DGVYFQVDNTVK
+740 GVFFQLDNTVK

-761 VKDYAKEM
+761 AKDYAKDM
-769 VYNPEIKDAQGNVTQ
+769 VYNPEIVDASGNVTQ
-784 KRGYTFKGEPVA
+784 KRGYTFKGETIA

-811 RTPEQQAVDDE
+811 RSEAQKASDDA

-835 KYFVTNLIDQDGYKK
+835 QYFVTNLIDQDGYRK
-850 PVFGT
+850 PVFGNT
-855 SRIDSTLSLDL
+855 RIDSTLSLDL

-872 FAEELIASYPE
+872 FAEELIASYPT

-888 VEEMVVNTKEKG
+888 VEEMVVNLKEKG

-908 KAVYPVQK
+908 KAIYPVQK
-916 KDGTFD
+916 KDGTYD

-933 TVDKTKYEDI
+933 TVDKTLYEDI

-962 YTYGATQNQIGK
+962 YAYGANQSQIGK

-979 FIMNYNYRIPGDKK
+979 FIMNYNYKIAGDKK
-993 SGLVPESMEIGKL
+993 SGLYPESMEIGKL
-1006 NSLEE
+1006 NSLDE

-1019 PILSET
+1019 PITTET
-1025 TGNEQVDKLITSLQA
+1025 TGNEAIDKLIVSLQA

-1045 YSKDVTFE
+1045 WNKKTPFAE
-1053 NKDKRIADLS
+1053 KDKKIADLA

-1093 DTLKEF
+1093 DTLKDF
-1099 NNIKFADLNDVELDK
+1099 KNIKFAELNDVELSK
-1114 KLKDLISYKEGAQ
+1114 KLQDLISYKEGAQ
-1127 KYANLGDTFLSY
+1127 KYADLGETFLSY
-1139 YPRKELTKEGQKV
+1139 YPRKELTSESQKV
-1152 VDDLTNI
+1152 LEDLTNI
-1159 SRATDNMLKVIDD
+1159 SRSTDVMLKVIDD

-1180 LAKREKFTTEET
+1180 LAVREKFTTEDVEIDGEIVKGT
-1192 ELSVLDA
+1192 KMSVLDA
-1199 EVSIVGMSKSFL
+1199 EASIVGMSKAFL

-1243 KQFGDALIPLE
+1243 KQFGELLVPLE

-1275 MLLIK
+1275 MSLIR

-1318 IEQRTTDA
+1318 IEQRTIDA
-1326 SKRQYAS
+1326 TKRQYAS
-1333 DPETN
+1333 DPEIN
-1338 EKYKEYAIQAI
+1338 ERYKQYAIDAI
-1349 KNALDITSESFNGY
+1349 NNALDITSDSFNGY
-1363 NDKTFGYLFN
+1363 NDKTFGYLFS

-1399 NIFTKLNERAEGM
+1399 NVFTKLNERAEEM

-1423 PLIEA
+1423 PLMEA

-1438 SVLGQTKDFFQDF
+1438 SIAGQTKDFFQDF
-1451 YRIKV
+1451 YKIKV

-1464 NDPETGKVKLVIPKL
+1464 NDPETGKVKLAIPKL

-1493 LNRVGSLWIKS
+1493 LNKVGSLWIKA

-1512 NLESQ
+1512 NLESK
-1517 LLTLYSIENAKG
+1517 LLTLHSIEASKG
-1529 SVIIENG
+1529 SLIMENNKAVIEAG
-1536 KVVFEPG
+1536 V
-1543 SIKPKVNLN
+1543 PKVNLT

-1590 GKTEEGAEKV
+1590 GKTEEGAEKF
-1600 EVATKKI
+1600 EVGTKKVI
-1607 ISTANT
+1607 ATADT
-1613 WVQSLAV
+1613 WVQALAV
-1620 GLNVPIAIANW
+1620 GLKPAIAIANW
-1631 AGGQFLAAIQSG
+1631 FGNQFTAYIQAG

-1652 EKNNVRVCTGQMSTI
+1652 EKNNIKVTTGKLTTI

-1709 QVTNSF
+1709 QITNSF
-1715 PEKKLQYANALSF
+1715 PERKLQYANALSF

-1746 KEQDRKTKYSLS
+1746 KAQDRITRKGMSE
-1758 DSERKSLESTF
+1758 SERKTLEKSF
-1769 EKRVMDL
+1769 ESRVEDL
-1776 KNAPNALK
+1776 KKAPNALK
-1784 NIAKIEDGETV
+1784 NIAKIEDGGMV

-1807 SLQVSE
+1807 SLTVSE

-1823 STNKAGYRRDTMFSS
+1823 TTNKADYRRDTMFSS

-1894 GTEKGLKILDELLEA
+1894 GTDKGLKILDELLEA
-1909 KKIEHY
+1909 KKLENY
-1915 KKTGQELEITQE
+1915 KRTGQELDITQE

-1935 QLQNQVKELGLLLG
+1935 QLQNQVKELKLLLG
-1949 LLAIVFAAAAAEPPE
+1949 LLLIVFAASAAEPPE

-2010 LLSKGLK
+2010 LLSKAFK
-2017 IVQQL
+2017 IVDQL
-2022 SLEGYGLATDNEKM
+2022 ATEGYGIATDDEEM
-2036 MKDSHGLKYT
+2036 MKKAHGLKYV

-2051 GLSQAQN
+2051 GLSQGLN
-2058 QALAYLYPELAKEM
+2058 EALPYTNPELAKEL
-2072 GIRVSKESRSR
+2072 GVRVSKEARR

>member
-31 EGNVP
+31 DGNVP
-36 ESESRSEIVKS
+36 ESESKSEIVKT
-47 GLKATSILQ
+47 GLKATNILQ

-83 DLGIPKDQIEILK
+83 DLGIPKDQLEILK

-114 SYAVEINIA
+114 SFAIEINISKETKKYQA
-123 QESST
+123 PIDS
-128 RYKDDLYGGFTNQD
+128 DDVYT
-142 FKYFVN
+142 
-148 YKGEFIKKA
+148 
-157 VEPKL
+157 
-162 EINPNTGKSEL
+162 EIVQ
-173 IEPTQI
+173 PTQ
-179 KITKEEYEQSYY
+179 Y
-191 INMPTQIYSNL
+191 YSNL

-243 EIYRTKPLPNETVR
+243 KNALNKQSLVEADPDTLSPEEFEEARKDFALSRTST
-257 EEMERE
+257 
-263 EKEKLS
+263 
-269 ALKTRRILEVQ
+269 KTRRILEVQ

-285 KGRDNKRLVGEKD
+285 KGRDRKD
-298 EYDTKEKQE
+298 LISYKPEGSKEYVAEHFGGWAVYNSEIGVVESGFTTKEAAEKWLTPKD
-307 ESNKNEFEEAKLKG
+307 NKN
-321 DKTLDGDFSSA
+321 D
-332 YTYDNTI
+332 
-339 YTHFKYNDVYVKQKS
+339 
-354 LANQKNINTTSNQ
+354 

-377 WVTFFVKSIIQDSAK
+377 WVTFFVKSIVQDSAK

-416 EFKKQKEDRIAEL
+416 EFKKQKEDRIKEL
-429 EKEKKRYNFESLPSE
+429 EQQKIHNEKLFNVDKYEDIIQKDFSVKDEEGVLVDYMQREGKWQKQKTNKNNEFKVATPSSTDVFENYKKWAEKQIKRNL
-444 LKTKENQTEY
+444 TIDN
-454 DLQISSRDTEINQL
+454 EITQL

-473 RVEKEGFGA
+473 RVEGPEGFGA

-516 TWNEVEI
+516 TWNEINI

-528 QQPILFQSED
+528 QQSILLQTAE
-538 MPASKA
+538 MPSSKA
-544 AEETLNTMR
+544 SEETVAMMR
-553 AAAEQMGIDIQD
+553 EAAEQMGIDIQD
-565 LFDYAKAN
+565 LLDYAKAN

-590 AIAIAQGKENVALV
+590 AIAIAQGKEDVALV
-604 EEIVHITTAILEQTD
+604 EEIVHLSTAMIEQTN

-673 VVHQSEGSTE
+673 VIYQSEGSTE
-683 FPELMEE
+683 YPELMEE
-690 ETRNMIQQLW
+690 ENRSMIKEW
-700 DIILDVLRGVY
+700 WNTILDYIRGMY

-717 IFQTTASK
+717 IFQTAGTIVK
-725 VRSGEVGG
+725 SGKAG

-740 DGVYFQVDNTVK
+740 EGVYLQIDSSVK

-761 VKDYAKEM
+761 VKDHAKDM
-769 VYNPEIKDAQGNVTQ
+769 VYNPEILDASGNVIQ

-811 RTPEQQAVDDE
+811 RTPEQKASDDA

-835 KYFVTNLIDQDGYKK
+835 KYFVTNLIDQDGYRK
-850 PVFGT
+850 PVFGN

-888 VEEMVVNTKEKG
+888 IEEMVVNTKEKG

-908 KAVYPVQK
+908 KAVYPFQK
-916 KDGTFD
+916 KDGTYD

-933 TVDKTKYEDI
+933 TVDKTRYDDI

-962 YTYGATQNQIGK
+962 YTYGANQSQMGK
-974 ARMIP
+974 SRMIP
-979 FIMNYNYRIPGDKK
+979 FVVNYNYRIAGDKK
-993 SGLVPESMEIGKL
+993 SGLVPESIEIGKID
-1006 NSLEE
+1006 SLKE

-1025 TGNEQVDKLITSLQA
+1025 TGNEQVDKLINSLQA

-1045 YSKDVTFE
+1045 YSKPITFE
-1053 NKDKRIADLS
+1053 GKDKRIADLS

-1093 DTLKEF
+1093 DILKDF
-1099 NNIKFADLNDVELDK
+1099 KDIKFAELSDVELNK
-1114 KLKDLISYKEGAQ
+1114 KLEDLIAYEEGAK
-1127 KYANLGDTFLSY
+1127 KYADLDETFLSY
-1139 YPRKELTKEGQKV
+1139 YPRQELTPEGKKIV
-1152 VDDLTNI
+1152 NDLTNI
-1159 SRATDNMLKVIDD
+1159 GRSTENMLKEIKN

-1180 LAKREKFTTEET
+1180 IALRENFTTEDSQ
-1192 ELSVLDA
+1192 LSVLDA
-1199 EVSIVGMSKSFL
+1199 EATISGIEKSFA
-1211 ESSKL
+1211 EGSKL
-1216 SSMIINLTTNLIM
+1216 SSKLINLATNFIM
-1229 VAKKVVDGKVRKQI
+1229 VAKKVVDGKIRKQI
-1243 KQFGDALIPLE
+1243 KQFGELLVPLE
-1254 KEAKAR
+1254 QEAKAK
-1260 GVKAFDMIATKSKDG
+1260 GVKAFDMIATKSDKG
-1275 MLLIK
+1275 LSLIK

-1286 WVKVNKAKEDK
+1286 WNKVNEAKENK
-1297 NKQFFLDNI
+1297 NKQFFLNNL

-1318 IEQRTTDA
+1318 MEQRISDA

-1338 EKYKEYAIQAI
+1338 ERYKEYAIEAV
-1349 KNALDITSESFNGY
+1349 KNALDITSDSFNGY
-1363 NDKTFGYLFN
+1363 NDRTFGYLFN
-1373 KSFKQ
+1373 KSFKEE
-1378 DKNYSK
+1378 KNYSK
-1384 EYIEMSKSKAALDVW
+1384 EYLEMSKSKAALDVW
-1399 NIFTKLNERAEGM
+1399 NFFTDLNKRAESM
-1412 GYLGEYKDSFF
+1412 GYIGEYQDSFF
-1423 PLIEA
+1423 PLMEA
-1428 TILEKFYQTS
+1428 TILEKFYQS
-1438 SVLGQTKDFFQDF
+1438 SNVGAQTKDFFQDF
-1451 YRIKV
+1451 YKIKV

-1464 NDPETGKVKLVIPKL
+1464 LDPETGKVKKIIPKF
-1479 FTKTDKAIEQLSTD
+1479 FTRTDKAVEQLSTD
-1493 LNRVGSLWIKS
+1493 LNKVGSLWIKS
-1504 IEEYENKK
+1504 LEEYESKK
-1512 NLESQ
+1512 NLESI
-1517 LLTLYSIENAKG
+1517 LTTLHSVEKAKG
-1529 SVIIENG
+1529 SLIMENG
-1536 KVVFEPG
+1536 KVVFENR
-1543 SIKPKVNLN
+1543 IPKVNVS

-1557 DLLKVIINDYL
+1557 DLLQVIIDDEL
-1568 YNLTEN
+1568 YGLREN
-1574 QNSLGNITISA
+1574 QSSLGNIAISA
-1585 AASKL
+1585 VSSKL
-1590 GKTEEGAEKV
+1590 GKTEEGVEKF
-1600 EVATKKI
+1600 EVGTKKVI
-1607 ISTANT
+1607 ATADT
-1613 WVQSLAV
+1613 WVQALAV
-1620 GLNVPIAIANW
+1620 GLKPAIGIANW
-1631 AGGQFLAAIQSG
+1631 FGNQFLAFIQAG
-1643 GFYNFWNDF
+1643 GFYNFWTDF
-1652 EKNNVRVCTGQMSTI
+1652 EKNNVRVSTGQMSTI

-1675 HPLNEDVTMEERRSL
+1675 HPLNEDVTEEERRSL
-1690 AWKQGFKE
+1690 AWKQGFTK

-1709 QVTNSF
+1709 QITNSF
-1715 PEKKLQYANALSF
+1715 PERKLQYANALSF

-1746 KEQDRKTKYSLS
+1746 KEQDRKTKYNLS
-1758 DSERKSLESTF
+1758 VAERKSLESTF
-1769 EKRVMDL
+1769 ENRVNEL
-1776 KNAPNALK
+1776 KKAPNALK
-1784 NIAKIEDGETV
+1784 NIAKIENGEV
-1795 IPGVSDLNVAKF
+1795 IIPGVSDLNIAKF

-1813 YARTLNGQMS
+1813 YGRTLNGQMS
-1823 STNKAGYRRDTMFSS
+1823 LTNKADYRRDTMFSS

-1894 GTEKGLKILDELLEA
+1894 GTEKGLKILDDLLEA

-1935 QLQNQVKELGLLLG
+1935 QLVNQSKEFALLFG
-1949 LLAIVFAAAAAEPPE
+1949 TLALVFAAAAAEPPE

-1978 KVINKIS
+1978 KLINKIS

-2022 SLEGYGLATDNEKM
+2022 SLEGYGMATEDEEM
-2036 MKDSHGLKYT
+2036 MKKAHALKYT
-2046 LNIIP
+2046 FNVVP
-2051 GLSQAQN
+2051 GLSQLQN
-2058 QALAYLYPELAKEM
+2058 EVLPYLYPELAKEQ
-2072 GIRVSKESRSR
+2072 GIRVTGESRRQ

>member
-19 GEDVAYALWDLY
+19 GEDIAYALWDLY
-31 EGNVP
+31 DGN
-36 ESESRSEIVKS
+36 
-47 GLKATSILQ
+47 
-56 SPKADQF
+56 
-63 FNAVAKNKISGDFFW
+63 
-78 KKMQA
+78 
-83 DLGIPKDQIEILK
+83 
-96 SFNTQDRGELI
+96 
-107 SSLLANY
+107 
-114 SYAVEINIA
+114 
-123 QESST
+123 
-128 RYKDDLYGGFTNQD
+128 
-142 FKYFVN
+142 
-148 YKGEFIKKA
+148 
-157 VEPKL
+157 
-162 EINPNTGKSEL
+162 
-173 IEPTQI
+173 
-179 KITKEEYEQSYY
+179 
-191 INMPTQIYSNL
+191 
-202 TVPGGTNYTENEI
+202 
-215 ATPAITPSIKGHA
+215 
-228 QFATDKGIGWFRSDD
+228 
-243 EIYRTKPLPNETVR
+243 
-257 EEMERE
+257 
-263 EKEKLS
+263 
-269 ALKTRRILEVQ
+269 
-280 SDLFQ
+280 
-285 KGRDNKRLVGEKD
+285 
-298 EYDTKEKQE
+298 
-307 ESNKNEFEEAKLKG
+307 
-321 DKTLDGDFSSA
+321 
-332 YTYDNTI
+332 
-339 YTHFKYNDVYVKQKS
+339 
-354 LANQKNINTTSNQ
+354 
-367 FLQLLNQGSN
+367 
-377 WVTFFVKSIIQDSAK
+377 
-392 KGYEKVLFPS
+392 
-402 GNTASKVEGHTTLE
+402 
-416 EFKKQKEDRIAEL
+416 
-429 EKEKKRYNFESLPSE
+429 
-444 LKTKENQTEY
+444 
-454 DLQISSRDTEINQL
+454 
-468 KQELE
+468 
-473 RVEKEGFGA
+473 
-482 LKPIYN
+482 
-488 FYENTV
+488 
-494 KNVLNKQYGKE
+494 
-505 NVKQITDEYGN
+505 
-516 TWNEVEI
+516 

-528 QQPILFQSED
+528 QQSILFQSED
-538 MPASKA
+538 MSASKA
-544 AEETLNTMR
+544 SEETVAIMR
-553 AAAEQMGIDIQD
+553 AAAEQMDIDIQD
-565 LFDYAKAN
+565 LLDYAKAN
-573 PNVDVKNVNGLA
+573 PNIDVKNVNGLA

-590 AIAIAQGKENVALV
+590 AIAIAQGKEGVALV

-627 SKIDRFKIYKQV
+627 SKIDRFKIYKQT

-673 VVHQSEGSTE
+673 VVYQSEGSTQY
-683 FPELMEE
+683 PELIEI
-690 ETRNMIQQLW
+690 ETRNMVQRLW
-700 DIILDVLRGVY
+700 DTILDVLRGVY
-711 KKSNID
+711 KKSDID
-717 IFQTTASK
+717 IFKEAGTIVK
-725 VRSGEVGG
+725 SGKAG

-740 DGVYFQVDNTVK
+740 EGIYLQVDDNVK

-761 VKDYAKEM
+761 VKDYAKDM
-769 VYNPEIKDAQGNVTQ
+769 VYNPEIVDASGNVTR

-811 RTPEQQAVDDE
+811 RTPEQQATDDA

-835 KYFVTNLIDQDGYKK
+835 KYFVTNLIDQDGYRK
-850 PVFGT
+850 PVFGN

-872 FAEELIASYPE
+872 FAEELVASYPP

-908 KAVYPVQK
+908 KAVYPFKK
-916 KDGTFD
+916 KDGTYD

-962 YTYGATQNQIGK
+962 YTYGANQTQIGK

-979 FIMNYNYRIPGDKK
+979 FIMNYNYRIAGDKK

-1025 TGNEQVDKLITSLQA
+1025 TGNEQVDKLINSLQA

-1081 VNVGKTFLNNAA
+1081 VNVGKTFLNNVA

-1099 NNIKFADLNDVELDK
+1099 NNIKFAELSDEEISK
-1114 KLKDLISYKEGAQ
+1114 KLEDLIAYEEGAK
-1127 KYANLGDTFLSY
+1127 KYADLDETFLSY
-1139 YPRKELTKEGQKV
+1139 YPRKELTKEGQKT

-1159 SRATDNMLKVIDD
+1159 ARSTDNMLKVIDD
-1172 LQKQFVVE
+1172 LKKQFVVE
-1180 LAKREKFTTEET
+1180 LALREKFTTEDT
-1192 ELSVLDA
+1192 QLSVLDA
-1199 EVSIVGMSKSFL
+1199 ETTITGMEKSFA
-1211 ESSKL
+1211 EGSKL
-1216 SSMIINLTTNLIM
+1216 SSKIINLATNFIM
-1229 VAKKVVDGKVRKQI
+1229 VAKKVVDGKIRKQI
-1243 KQFGDALIPLE
+1243 KQFGDLLVPLE
-1254 KEAKAR
+1254 KDAKAR
-1260 GVKAFDMIATKSKDG
+1260 GMKAFDMIATKSDQG
-1275 MLLIK
+1275 LSLIK

-1286 WVKVNKAKEDK
+1286 WKKVNKAKEDK
-1297 NKQFFLDNI
+1297 NKQFLLDNL

-1318 IEQRTTDA
+1318 IEQRIIDA

-1338 EKYKEYAIQAI
+1338 ERYKEYAIQAI
-1349 KNALDITSESFNGY
+1349 KNALEITSESFNGY
-1363 NDKTFGYLFN
+1363 NDRTFGYLFN
-1373 KSFKQ
+1373 KSFKEE
-1378 DKNYSK
+1378 KNYSK
-1384 EYIEMSKSKAALDVW
+1384 EYLDMSKSKAALDVW
-1399 NIFTKLNERAEGM
+1399 NFFTNLNKKAEAM
-1412 GYLGEYKDSFF
+1412 GYIGEYQDSFF
-1423 PLIEA
+1423 PLMEA

-1438 SVLGQTKDFFQDF
+1438 NIGSQTKDFFQDF
-1451 YRIKV
+1451 YKIKV
-1456 NEEQQFSK
+1456 NEEQQYSK
-1464 NDPETGKVKLVIPKL
+1464 LDPETGKVKKIIPKF
-1479 FTKTDKAIEQLSTD
+1479 FTRTDKSVEQLSTD
-1493 LNRVGSLWIKS
+1493 LNKVGSLWIKS
-1504 IEEYENKK
+1504 LEEYESKK
-1512 NLESQ
+1512 KLES
-1517 LLTLYSIENAKG
+1517 LLVTLHSVEKAKG
-1529 SVIIENG
+1529 SLILENG

-1543 SIKPKVNLN
+1543 SIKPKVNLA

-1557 DLLKVIINDYL
+1557 DLLQVIIDDEL
-1568 YNLTEN
+1568 YGLREN
-1574 QNSLGNITISA
+1574 QSSIGNIAISA

-1590 GKTEEGAEKV
+1590 GKTEEGVEKF
-1600 EVATKKI
+1600 EVGTKKV
-1607 ISTANT
+1607 ISTADT
-1613 WVQSLAV
+1613 WIQSLAV
-1620 GLNVPIAIANW
+1620 GLKPAISIANW
-1631 AGGQFLAAIQSG
+1631 FGNQFLSFIQSG
-1643 GFYNFWNDF
+1643 GYYNFWGDF
-1652 EKNNVRVCTGQMSTI
+1652 EKNNVRVCTGKMSTI

-1675 HPLNEDVTMEERRSL
+1675 HPLNEDITMEERRSL

-1715 PEKKLQYANALSF
+1715 PERKLQYANALSF

-1746 KEQDRKTKYSLS
+1746 KAQDRQTKYNLS
-1758 DSERKSLESTF
+1758 DSERKALESTF

-1784 NIAKIEDGETV
+1784 NIAKIEDGEVV
-1795 IPGVSDLNVAKF
+1795 IPGVSDLNIAKF

-1823 STNKAGYRRDTMFSS
+1823 STNKADYRRDTMFSS

-1848 LVTARGM
+1848 LVTGRAM

-1882 KSNITSM
+1882 KSNISSM

-1909 KKIEHY
+1909 KRIEYY
-1915 KKTGQELEITQE
+1915 KKTGQELEITKE

-1935 QLQNQVKELGLLLG
+1935 QLINQSKELALLLG
-1949 LLAIVFAAAAAEPPE
+1949 TLTLVFAAAAAEPPE
-1964 DATDAEKNAYKWYS
+1964 DATDAEKNRYKWWA
-1978 KVINKIS
+1978 KLTNKIS

-2010 LLSKGLK
+2010 LLSKALK
-2017 IVQQL
+2017 IVEQL
-2022 SLEGYGLATDNEKM
+2022 ATEGYGVATENEKM
-2036 MKDSHGLKYT
+2036 MKEAHGLKYM

-2058 QALAYLYPELAKEM
+2058 EALPYLYPELAKEM

>member
-1 MSCPNTN
+1 MASC
-8 LEEWKLLVASR
+8 
-19 GEDVAYALWDLY
+19 
-31 EGNVP
+31 
-36 ESESRSEIVKS
+36 I
-47 GLKATSILQ
+47 
-56 SPKADQF
+56 
-63 FNAVAKNKISGDFFW
+63 
-78 KKMQA
+78 
-83 DLGIPKDQIEILK
+83 
-96 SFNTQDRGELI
+96 
-107 SSLLANY
+107 
-114 SYAVEINIA
+114 
-123 QESST
+123 
-128 RYKDDLYGGFTNQD
+128 
-142 FKYFVN
+142 
-148 YKGEFIKKA
+148 
-157 VEPKL
+157 
-162 EINPNTGKSEL
+162 
-173 IEPTQI
+173 
-179 KITKEEYEQSYY
+179 
-191 INMPTQIYSNL
+191 
-202 TVPGGTNYTENEI
+202 
-215 ATPAITPSIKGHA
+215 
-228 QFATDKGIGWFRSDD
+228 
-243 EIYRTKPLPNETVR
+243 
-257 EEMERE
+257 
-263 EKEKLS
+263 
-269 ALKTRRILEVQ
+269 
-280 SDLFQ
+280 
-285 KGRDNKRLVGEKD
+285 
-298 EYDTKEKQE
+298 
-307 ESNKNEFEEAKLKG
+307 NKN
-321 DKTLDGDFSSA
+321 T
-332 YTYDNTI
+332 
-339 YTHFKYNDVYVKQKS
+339 
-354 LANQKNINTTSNQ
+354 
-367 FLQLLNQGSN
+367 
-377 WVTFFVKSIIQDSAK
+377 
-392 KGYEKVLFPS
+392 
-402 GNTASKVEGHTTLE
+402 E
-416 EFKKQKEDRIAEL
+416 EFKALAEQSNINPIIL
-429 EKEKKRYNFESLPSE
+429 AAKVSLWQEVNGLDNFPVISDVML
-444 LKTKENQTEY
+444 QT
-454 DLQISSRDTEINQL
+454 
-468 KQELE
+468 
-473 RVEKEGFGA
+473 
-482 LKPIYN
+482 
-488 FYENTV
+488 
-494 KNVLNKQYGKE
+494 
-505 NVKQITDEYGN
+505 
-516 TWNEVEI
+516 
-523 VPERE
+523 
-528 QQPILFQSED
+528 ED
-538 MPASKA
+538 MPSSKA
-544 AEETLNTMR
+544 SEETVVMMR
-553 AAAEQMGIDIQD
+553 KAAEQMGIDIQD
-565 LFDYAKAN
+565 LLDYAKAN
-573 PNVDVKNVNGLA
+573 PNIDVKNVNGLA

-590 AIAIAQGKENVALV
+590 AIAIAQGKEDVALI
-604 EEIVHITTAILEQTD
+604 EEIVHLSTAMIEQTN

-639 LEVYSKKKEY
+639 LETYSKKKEY
-649 QLANGKPNIR
+649 QLANGKPDIR
-659 KIKKEAVDKLISEV
+659 KIKKEAVDKLISELV
-673 VVHQSEGSTE
+673 VYQSEGSTE
-683 FPELMEE
+683 YPELMEE
-690 ETRNMIQQLW
+690 ETRNMIQEW
-700 DIILDVLRGVY
+700 WNTVLDYIRGMY

-717 IFQTTASK
+717 IFQ
-725 VRSGEVGG
+725 EVGGVVRAGEAG

-740 DGVYFQVDNTVK
+740 EGIYLQIDDSVK

-769 VYNPEIKDAQGNVTQ
+769 VYNPEIKDASGNVTQ
-784 KRGYTFKGEPVA
+784 KRGYTFKGESVA

-811 RTPEQQAVDDE
+811 RTPDEQATDDA

-835 KYFVTNLIDQDGYKK
+835 KYFVTNLIDQDGYRK
-850 PVFGT
+850 PVFGN

-872 FAEELIASYPE
+872 FAEELIASYPP

-908 KAVYPVQK
+908 KAVYPFQK
-916 KDGTFD
+916 KDGTYD
-922 MKIDTLDWKFT
+922 MKVDTLDWKFT

-962 YTYGATQNQIGK
+962 YTYGANQTQIGK

-979 FIMNYNYRIPGDKK
+979 FIMNYNYRIAGDKK

-1025 TGNEQVDKLITSLQA
+1025 TGNEQVDKLIKSLQA

-1045 YSKDVTFE
+1045 YSKPVVFE

-1099 NNIKFADLNDVELDK
+1099 NAIKFAELNDVELNK
-1114 KLKDLISYKEGAQ
+1114 KLEDLIAYKEGAK
-1127 KYANLGDTFLSY
+1127 KYADLGDTFLSY

-1152 VDDLTNI
+1152 LDDLTNI
-1159 SRATDNMLKVIDD
+1159 SRSTDNMLKVIDD

-1180 LAKREKFTTEET
+1180 LAVREKFTTEDTIVNGEVVKGT
-1192 ELSVLDA
+1192 KMSVLDA
-1199 EVSIVGMSKSFL
+1199 EASIVGMSKSFL

-1216 SSMIINLTTNLIM
+1216 SSMIINLATNLIM

-1243 KQFGDALIPLE
+1243 KQFGEVLIPLE

-1260 GVKAFDMIATKSKDG
+1260 GIKAFDMIATKSKDG
-1275 MLLIK
+1275 MSLIK

-1297 NKQFFLDNI
+1297 NKQFFLDNV

-1318 IEQRTTDA
+1318 IEQRIIDA

-1338 EKYKEYAIQAI
+1338 ERYKQYAIDAI
-1349 KNALDITSESFNGY
+1349 NNALNLTSESFNGY
-1363 NDKTFGYLFN
+1363 NDKTFGYLFS

-1399 NIFTKLNERAEGM
+1399 NVFTKLNQRAEGM
-1412 GYLGEYKDSFF
+1412 GYIGEYKDSFF
-1423 PLIEA
+1423 PLMEA

-1438 SVLGQTKDFFQDF
+1438 SITGQTKDFFQDF
-1451 YRIKV
+1451 YKIKV

-1464 NDPETGKVKLVIPKL
+1464 LDPETGKVKLVIPKL

-1493 LNRVGSLWIKS
+1493 LNKVGSLWIKA

-1517 LLTLYSIENAKG
+1517 LLTLHSIEAAKG
-1529 SVIIENG
+1529 SAIIENG

-1543 SIKPKVNLN
+1543 SIKPKVNLD

-1607 ISTANT
+1607 IATADT
-1613 WVQSLAV
+1613 WVQALAV
-1620 GLNVPIAIANW
+1620 GLKPAIAIANW
-1631 AGGQFLAAIQSG
+1631 FGNQFTAFIQAG
-1643 GFYNFWNDF
+1643 GFYNFWTDF
-1652 EKNNVRVCTGQMSTI
+1652 EKNNLKVTTGQLTTI

-1675 HPLNEDVTMEERRSL
+1675 HPLNEDVSEEERRKL
-1690 AWKQGFKE
+1690 AWKKGYVE
-1698 YLSTWSFTDVM
+1698 YLSTWTFTDIM
-1709 QVTNSF
+1709 QITNSF
-1715 PEKKLQYANALSF
+1715 PERKLQYANALSF

-1746 KEQDRKTKYSLS
+1746 KAQDRATKYNLS
-1758 DSERKSLESTF
+1758 TSERKTLEDTF
-1769 EKRVMDL
+1769 EKRVEEL
-1776 KNAPNALK
+1776 KKDPNALK
-1784 NIAKIEDGETV
+1784 NIAKIENGEMV

-1807 SLQVSE
+1807 SLTVSE

-1823 STNKAGYRRDTMFSS
+1823 LTNKADYRRDTMFSS

-1882 KSNITSM
+1882 KANISSM

-1894 GTEKGLKILDELLEA
+1894 GTEKGLKILDELLLA
-1909 KKIEHY
+1909 KKLEHY
-1915 KKTGQELEITQE
+1915 KRTGQELDITPE

-1935 QLQNQVKELGLLLG
+1935 QLVNQAKELRLLLG
-1949 LLAIVFAAAAAEPPE
+1949 LLLIVFAAAAAEPPE
-1964 DATDAEKNAYKWYS
+1964 DATDAEKNAYKWYA
-1978 KVINKIS
+1978 KTINKIS

-2010 LLSKGLK
+2010 LLSKAFK
-2017 IVQQL
+2017 IVDQVAT
-2022 SLEGYGLATDNEKM
+2022 EGYGIATDNEEM
-2036 MKDSHGLKYT
+2036 MEKAHGIKYT

-2051 GLSQAQN
+2051 GLSQGLN
-2058 QALAYLYPELAKEM
+2058 EILPYTNPELAKEL
-2072 GIRVSKESRSR
+2072 GVRVSKEARR